1 MKTNNRFLRRDS
13 YEEDDAASK
22 ESGNDA
28 LLLTKRSEGNG
39 AARKE
44 SDNDPF
50 GEDSTSYEEPE
61 NEESTKRRVI
71 PFLAQ
76 KWHTAFESSH
86 YNLFYVHFA

>member
-1 MKTNNRFLRRDS
+1 MIRYYHENEQQILTKRY

-28 LLLTKRSEGNG
+28 LLLTKRSEVNG
-39 AARKE
+39 AACKE
-44 SDNDPF
+44 FDNDPF
-50 GEDSTSYEEPE
+50 DEDSTSYEEPE

-76 KWHTAFESSH
+76 K
-86 YNLFYVHFA
+86 

>member
-1 MKTNNRFLRRDS
+1 MQRDSRQEILVDCYWRRDS
-13 YEEDDAASK
+13 CEEDDATSE

-28 LLLTKRSEGNG
+28 LLLAKRFDGNG
-39 AARKE
+39 AACKE

-50 GEDSTSYEEPE
+50 GEESTYYEEPE

-76 KWHTAFESSH
+76 K
-86 YNLFYVHFA
+86 

>member
-13 YEEDDAASK
+13 YEEDDAASE

-28 LLLTKRSEGNG
+28 LLLTERSKGNG
-39 AARKE
+39 AACRQ

-76 KWHTAFESSH
+76 K
-86 YNLFYVHFA
+86 